1 MIRTRAV
8 GDTRAIAHVPRRV
21 VECVVLGLWLALA
34 VLWELTCPLDDEGDG
49 LVRRTVTCAAFLMA
63 VGYLLTGVRR
73 GPARELREA
82 RAVARATQDVLLRPL
97 PPSIDG
103 LTLAA
108 RRLSVSQG
116 ADVGGDLYEAVATP
130 YGVRIV
136 IGDVRGHG
144 LPAIGA
150 VAAVLGSFREAAYDE
165 AALDGVLRRLDRAYQ
180 RRLRDLAR
188 QEHPAGGGREPENP
202 AAEEFVTVLLL
213 EIGADSDVRA
223 LNCGHPWP
231 FRLGQ
236 GAAVP
241 LTAGEPLPPL
251 GAFPLPDDLAPHLC
265 GRLPPGEALFL
276 HTDGAEDARDAA
288 GRFFGLQDALV
299 RTLSGQPPGVPV
311 SPAHV
316 ARQVHTALLRHTG
329 GRITD
334 DVALLVLRND
344 RGARGDRARVPAQSG
359 EPALRRAR
367 SEPSRR

>member
-1 MIRTRAV
+1 MIRTRAA
-8 GDTRAIAHVPRRV
+8 GDARAIAPVPRRV
-21 VECVVLGLWLALA
+21 VECVVLGLWLVLV
-34 VLWELTCPLDDEGDG
+34 VLWELTCPLEEEGDG

-73 GPARELREA
+73 GPVRELREA

-97 PPSIDG
+97 PPAIDG

-108 RRLSVSQG
+108 RRLSVSHG

-144 LPAIGA
+144 LSAIGA
-150 VAAVLGSFREAAYDE
+150 VAAVLGSFREAAHDE
-165 AALDGVLRRLDRAYQ
+165 AGLDGVLRRLDRAYQ
-180 RRLRDLAR
+180 RRLRDLVR
-188 QEHPAGGGREPENP
+188 QEHPATDGREPENP

-231 FRLGQ
+231 YRLGQ
-236 GAAVP
+236 GAVP
-241 LTAGEPLPPL
+241 LSTVEPLPPL
-251 GAFPLPDDLAPHLC
+251 GAFPLPDDLAPLVC
-265 GRLPPGEALFL
+265 GRLLPGEALFL

-288 GRFFGLQDALV
+288 GRFFGLKDALV
-299 RTLSGQPPGVPV
+299 RSLAGCPPGVPV

-344 RGARGDRARVPAQSG
+344 RGDRGDRTRVPAQQTG

-367 SEPSRR
+367 TEPSRR